1 MAATEA
7 PSFSEDW
14 DRLTPAPA
22 TPPPSR
28 TRLPED
34 LGDCTPGGGTRG
46 TRSLSD
52 LMRLHA
58 EHGKENLHLNSQEE
72 RRLEEEL
79 AKWVN
84 TEEDDETF
92 FGRRSLDGAPRP
104 RGIIDFG
111 RPRGQSESH
120 VREGS
125 HERSG
130 SPDDRRERKD
140 SSKMLIPGRG
150 VIAGTTGSNISR
162 E

>member
-7 PSFSEDW
+7 ASLSNEDW

-46 TRSLSD
+46 QRSLSD

-58 EHGKENLHLNSQEE
+58 EHGKENLQLNPQEE

-79 AKWVN
+79 AKWV
-84 TEEDDETF
+84 
-92 FGRRSLDGAPRP
+92 S
-104 RGIIDFG
+104 
-111 RPRGQSESH
+111 
-120 VREGS
+120 V
-125 HERSG
+125 
-130 SPDDRRERKD
+130 
-140 SSKMLIPGRG
+140 
-150 VIAGTTGSNISR
+150 
-162 E
+162 

>member
-1 MAATEA
+1 MAAMEGV
-7 PSFSEDW
+7 SFSEDW

-28 TRLPED
+28 TRLPEE
-34 LGDCTPGGGTRG
+34 LGDCTPGGGTRAA
-46 TRSLSD
+46 RSLSD

-58 EHGKENLHLNSQEE
+58 EHGKENLQLNAQEE

-84 TEEDDETF
+84 SEEDDETY

-104 RGIIDFG
+104 RGVIDYG
-111 RPRGQSESH
+111 RPRGQSESQI
-120 VREGS
+120 RDG
-125 HERSG
+125 ERSG
-130 SPDDRRERKD
+130 SPHDRRERKD

-150 VIAGTTGSNISR
+150 VVTGTTGSNLNRS
-162 E
+162 